1 MPKQDPQSNMPLGD
15 HLDELRRR
23 LIIALAGLL
32 PIIAVALVFGQ
43 QLLKFILEPAYDA
56 LAAHGDARQLILT
69 GPLEGFSAYMKVSVI
84 AAITL
89 GSPWLL
95 YQLWLFVSPGL
106 YRHERRV
113 IYFLLPLSFVL
124 TLAGVV
130 FMYTVI
136 MPLMMRFF
144 LDFNAGLGQQTVTTV
159 PVPDGV
165 SLAQVPV
172 LMGDPPAAAMK
183 PGAMWVNDAENL
195 FRVCVSIDENGVPA
209 ILSMALKAGVGAAS
223 EFRVVEYIK
232 LLLSMTLAFAA
243 AFQAPVVVLLLG
255 WVGIL
260 NPKVLKRYRRHALL
274 VCAVVAA
281 VLSPGDPASLLL
293 MLVPLYLLYELGGL
307 LLKIF
312 PASRIAGPAGTDDDD
327 DAPGPEEQPD
337 DLEPVAN
344 RE

>member
-1 MPKQDPQSNMPLGD
+1 MPLGD

-23 LIIALAGLL
+23 LLIALVGLL
-32 PIIAVALVFGQ
+32 PIIALALVFGQ
-43 QLLKFILEPAYDA
+43 QLLGFILEPAKDA
-56 LAAHGDARQLILT
+56 LAARGDARQMILT

-113 IYFLLPLSFVL
+113 IHFLIPLSFVL
-124 TLAGVV
+124 TLVGVG
-130 FMYTVI
+130 FMYTVV
-136 MPLMMRFF
+136 MPLMMSFL
-144 LDFNAGLGQQTVTTV
+144 LDFNAGLGSQQVASAAL
-159 PVPDGV
+159 PDGV
-165 SLAQVPV
+165 GLAQVPV

-183 PGAMWVNDAENL
+183 AGSMWINDAENL
-195 FRVCVSIDENGVPA
+195 FRVCVSIDENGVPT

-223 EFRVVEYIK
+223 EVRVVEYIK

-260 NPKVLKRYRRHALL
+260 DPKVLKKYRRHALL
-274 VCAVVAA
+274 VCAVAAA
-281 VLSPGDPASLLL
+281 VLSPGDPASMLL

-307 LLKIF
+307 LLRIF
-312 PASRIAGPAGTDDDD
+312 PARRVAGPTPGDDD
-327 DAPGPEEQPD
+327 DAPGAEEQPD

>member
-1 MPKQDPQSNMPLGD
+1 MPKQDPEAHMPLGD

-23 LIIALAGLL
+23 LIIALVGLL
-32 PIIAVALVFGQ
+32 PIIALALVFGQ
-43 QLLKFILEPAYDA
+43 RLLKFILEPAYDA
-56 LAAHGDARQLILT
+56 LAAHGDARQMILT

-95 YQLWLFVSPGL
+95 YQLWKFVSPGL

-113 IYFLLPLSFVL
+113 IFFLLPLSFLL
-124 TLAGVV
+124 TLVGVV
-130 FMYTVI
+130 FMYSVI

-144 LDFNAGLGQQTVTTV
+144 LEFNAGLGTQQVSTA
-159 PVPDGV
+159 PVPDGL

-172 LMGDPPAAAMK
+172 LMGDPPAARMT
-183 PGAMWVNDAENL
+183 PGSLWINDAENL
-195 FRVCVSIDENGVPA
+195 LRVCVSVDEHGAPT

-223 EFRVVEYIK
+223 EFRVAEYIK

-255 WVGIL
+255 WVRIL
-260 NPKVLKRYRRHALL
+260 DPAVLKRYRRHAML

-281 VLSPGDPASLLL
+281 VLSPGDPASMLL
-293 MLVPLYLLYELGGL
+293 MLIPLYLLYELGGL
-307 LLKIF
+307 LLKFF
-312 PASRIAGPAGTDDDD
+312 PASRVAGSRIE
-327 DAPGPEEQPD
+327 PEEQPD
-337 DLEPVAN
+337 DLEPAAG